1 MNNWKGWEGRKM
13 ASRCTNEAHHALKSL
28 AIEKLNSNPQVI
40 SLVPNTIV
48 LLLALEKPTNSSHN
62 SLVMLNCF
70 Y

>member
-40 SLVPNTIV
+40 SLVPNTTV
-48 LLLALEKPTNSSHN
+48 LLLALT
-62 SLVMLNCF
+62 

>member
-1 MNNWKGWEGRKM
+1 M
-13 ASRCTNEAHHALKSL
+13 ASRCTNEAHHALESL

-40 SLVPNTIV
+40 SLLPNMTV
-48 LLLALEKPTNSSHN
+48 LLLTLEKPTNSLHN